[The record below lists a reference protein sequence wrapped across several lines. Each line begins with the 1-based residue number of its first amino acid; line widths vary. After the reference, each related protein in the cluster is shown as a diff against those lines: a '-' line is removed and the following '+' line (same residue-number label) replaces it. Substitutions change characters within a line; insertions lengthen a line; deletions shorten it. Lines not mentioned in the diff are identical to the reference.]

1 VSKPNESLPGRAKW
15 LGIRLAAV
23 SGVALAAVVG
33 LLQLPFGATA
43 GVATATA
50 TAATDDR
57 VVTALPPAPP
67 SPASTPVSRQKG
79 QGTYRLRCWQ
89 YGRLLFDEGPVTL
102 GPEARQGAKLVA
114 TDRNGGS
121 VIVTDSGWTTC
132 QARPFP
138 PEPNLAL
145 PR

>member
-1 VSKPNESLPGRAKW
+1 MSKPNESLPSRAKW

-33 LLQLPFGATA
+33 ILQLPSGATA
-43 GVATATA
+43 GVATV

-57 VVTALPPAPP
+57 VVSGLPPAPP
-67 SPASTPVSRQKG
+67 PPASAPAPRQKG
-79 QGTYRLRCWQ
+79 QGSYRLRCWQ

-132 QARPFP
+132 QARPYP